1 MERCWAEESHQR
13 PEFDEIKSTL
23 LQAKESVEFNFQWK
37 NLWQAFNMILTTC
50 QYDDFRTSVLDK
62 TVVNVGSKP
71 ISKSTV
77 RKTSN

>member
-23 LQAKESVEFNFQWK
+23 LQAKESVEFYFQWQ
-37 NLWQAFNMILTTC
+37 NLWQAFYMILTTC

-62 TVVNVGSKP
+62 TVVNVGSKR